1 MAFGKKKKNNI
12 DVLTLSEMVEFTL
25 LDPRALKKDIHTLIN
40 VAVKNNYYAVCVNPV
55 YVADAREYIDKT
67 LNVDLGVVSVVGFP
81 LGASTIKT
89 KICEVKQALKDGADE
104 IDYVLNISK
113 VKENDFLYI
122 KKEMQNIV
130 KAAKHMI
137 VKVIIETCYLT
148 KEEIK
153 QVCKICEKIK
163 IDFIKTSTGYGTQG
177 ATVEDVMFI
186 KDCVKGKI
194 GIKASGGVRTREQAE
209 ELVRA
214 GANRIGSSRTIWW
227 KNIYQI
233 QLKILLI

>member
-214 GANRIGSSRTIWW
+214 GANRIGSSRTI
-227 KNIYQI
+227 
-233 QLKILLI
+233 